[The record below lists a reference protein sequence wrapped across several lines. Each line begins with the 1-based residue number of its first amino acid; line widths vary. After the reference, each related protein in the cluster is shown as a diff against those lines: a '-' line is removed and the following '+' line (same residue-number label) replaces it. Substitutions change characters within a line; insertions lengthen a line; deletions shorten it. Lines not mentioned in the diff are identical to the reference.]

1 MLELLKESDKKWV
14 NETYEKIR
22 GKIFAECGRIGSR
35 IPYIAD
41 NGVYREDKAETDIVW
56 WTN

>member
-41 NGVYREDKAETDIVW
+41 NGVHREDVGGTHMV
-56 WTN
+56 